1 MTKLSSSPDYSH
13 FPVMLDEVIKI
24 CSPDRGGTF
33 IDCTFGGG
41 GYSKEILNFS
51 KTKVIALD
59 RDNFIQ
65 NLTKKLEKKYP
76 GRFCFYHKKFSEL
89 NSIKIEQLVDGVI
102 FDLGISSIQLKN
114 LQRGFSF
121 NSKSRLD
128 MSMGLSDISAER
140 VINNATEQNLKLII
154 KILGEEQEANK
165 IARNIII
172 ERKKKEIVNV
182 SQLVDIIKKS
192 KKKTFLNKI
201 NPSTKTFQALR
212 IFVNKEITELI
223 KGIVSATK
231 ILKPGGVILIVS
243 FHSIEDKIVKYF
255 FNNFSS
261 NKSKPSRY
269 LPESN
274 NTQLILFKKYKNQI
288 FKPTKKEIIKN
299 PPSRSAKL
307 RYATRSNDKFFYPDD
322 LFNKFKKYLDLEA
335 THV

>member
-192 KKKTFLNKI
+192 KKKN
-201 NPSTKTFQALR
+201 
-212 IFVNKEITELI
+212 
-223 KGIVSATK
+223 
-231 ILKPGGVILIVS
+231 
-243 FHSIEDKIVKYF
+243 F
-255 FNNFSS
+255 FN
-261 NKSKPSRY
+261 
-269 LPESN
+269 
-274 NTQLILFKKYKNQI
+274 
-288 FKPTKKEIIKN
+288 
-299 PPSRSAKL
+299 
-307 RYATRSNDKFFYPDD
+307 
-322 LFNKFKKYLDLEA
+322 
-335 THV
+335 

>member
-223 KGIVSATK
+223 KGIVNATK

-255 FNNFSS
+255 FNNYSS

-288 FKPTKKEIIKN
+288 LKPTKKEIIKN